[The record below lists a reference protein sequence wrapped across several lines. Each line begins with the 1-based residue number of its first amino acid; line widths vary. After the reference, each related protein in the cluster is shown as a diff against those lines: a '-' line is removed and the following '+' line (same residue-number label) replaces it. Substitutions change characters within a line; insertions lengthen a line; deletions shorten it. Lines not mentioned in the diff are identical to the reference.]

1 MEENNTEVKEEN
13 VEVKEENVEVNE
25 TPVVNEYK
33 PEEKKKGHKGLI
45 IAIIAI
51 VLVAVIAVLCYF
63 LFFNKGDNK
72 DKEKE
77 VTEKKQYNSEYR
89 LSGNELEDF
98 DVYFLKKE
106 INNKNLVY
114 SPLSIKYAL
123 AMLNE
128 GTDNDSHQQIE
139 SVIGD
144 YKAKKYENSTNMSF
158 ANALFIKDEFKEGIK
173 QTYIDTLK
181 ERYGAEVS
189 YDSFAT
195 TDKLN
200 KWVSDKTFGLIKNLF
215 TKPVDDKDF
224 ILINALAIN
233 MEWKNL
239 IEPKMPASQEF
250 AHEDFS
256 SYVSGLINSG
266 YPKLKF
272 NNNMDAK
279 AVEFFAVANRYDIV
293 KELGEENMR
302 KTVAEEY
309 KKFLAKGEG
318 CADPN
323 VPAET
328 VVDNYMKEIKGNY
341 GIVNSSTD
349 FLFFDNEEVKVF
361 AKDLKT
367 YGSTT
372 LQYVGIMPKNV
383 SLDEYIKNTNS
394 KKLSEII
401 SNLKEIKL
409 DSFKDGV
416 ITEVKGTIP
425 LFKFDYELDLQKD
438 LESMGIVDVFDKYKA
453 DLSKISPYKEYIG
466 DAAHKANIEFSNE
479 GIKAAAATQM
489 GGLGGISCDFEY
501 LYEVPV
507 EKIDLTFDKP
517 YMFIIRDKNTKEVW
531 FVGAVYEPIKYKEP
545 NYETATAE

>member
-1 MEENNTEVKEEN
+1 MEENN

-25 TPVVNEYK
+25 TPVVNENK
-33 PEEKKKGHKGLI
+33 PEEKKKGHKGLV
-45 IAIIAI
+45 IAI
-51 VLVAVIAVLCYF
+51 VAVILVAAIAVLCYF
-63 LFFNKGDNK
+63 LFFNKCDEK
-72 DKEKE
+72 EKEKE
-77 VTEKKQYNSEYR
+77 VTQNKEYNSEYR

-98 DVYFLKKE
+98 DIYFLKKE
-106 INNKNLVY
+106 INSKNIIY

-128 GTDNDSHQQIE
+128 GTDNDSHKQIE

-144 YKAKKYENSTNMSF
+144 YKAKKYENNANMSF
-158 ANALFIKDEFKEGIK
+158 ANALFINEKFKDNIEK
-173 QTYIDTLK
+173 TYVDTLK
-181 ERYGAEVS
+181 DKYGAEVA

-215 TKPVDDKDF
+215 TNPVNDKDF
-224 ILINALAIN
+224 ILINALAID
-233 MEWKNL
+233 MEWINL
-239 IEPKMPASQEF
+239 IEPKMHFLQTF
-250 AHEDFS
+250 AHEEFS
-256 SYVSGLINSG
+256 SYISGLYSDG
-266 YPKLKF
+266 YPKLRF
-272 NNNMDAK
+272 NNTMDAK
-279 AVEFFAVANRYDIV
+279 AVDFVAVANKYDIV

-302 KTVAEEY
+302 KTVTEEY
-309 KKFLAKGEG
+309 KKFLASGEG

-323 VPAET
+323 VPVET

-349 FLFFDNEEVKVF
+349 FAFLDTEEVKVF

-372 LQYVGIMPKNV
+372 LQYIGIMPKDV
-383 SLDEYIKNTNS
+383 SLDEYLKNTNS

-401 SNLKEIKL
+401 NNLKEIKI

-438 LESMGIVDVFDKYKA
+438 LEAMGIVDIFDKYKA
-453 DLSKISPYKEYIG
+453 DLSKITPLTQSDYREYIG
-466 DAAHKANIEFSNE
+466 EAAHKAKIEFSNE
-479 GIKAAAATQM
+479 GIKAAAATEL

-531 FVGAVYEPIKYKEP
+531 FVGAVYEPLKHKAP
-545 NYETATAE
+545 NEMGVVE